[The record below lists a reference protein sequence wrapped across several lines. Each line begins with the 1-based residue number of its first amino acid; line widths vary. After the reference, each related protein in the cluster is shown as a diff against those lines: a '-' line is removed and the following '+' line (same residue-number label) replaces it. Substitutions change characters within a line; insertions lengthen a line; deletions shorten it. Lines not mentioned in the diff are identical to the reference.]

1 MSALIIV
8 CVAAL
13 ACYALRFGCVLALT
27 YWSVPPGIEHA
38 VRFVAPASIG
48 ALLGTT
54 VATQLPAIGTAE
66 ALARLGAFCI
76 AGVVTARTRN
86 AVTAIAVGMPTLWA
100 LTWIS

>member
-1 MSALIIV
+1 LIIV
-8 CVAAL
+8 GAAAL

-27 YWSVPPGIEHA
+27 HWSVPPSLEQA

-54 VATQLPAIGTAE
+54 IATQLPAIGSAE

-76 AGVVTARTRN
+76 AGAVAARTRN

-100 LTWIS
+100 LTWIF